1 MAEARD
7 LFLEGP
13 GNFSGVEI
21 HSIISNLMIAGL
33 FYSRILN
40 IKRFPSYRKLHGYTF
55 ICFEVQ
61 FNQKRHSGSEKDSG
75 AFKKQ
80 SPPRG
85 GGGGRRAQDR
95 AGWTLSKR
103 LLEQRELTN
112 VLNYN
117 TKMETAQRITTC
129 SFGP

>member
-13 GNFSGVEI
+13 GNFSGAEI

-80 SPPRG
+80 SPPPG
-85 GGGGRRAQDR
+85 GGGEGHKT
-95 AGWTLSKR
+95 GLVGPLVNVSWS
-103 LLEQRELTN
+103 REN
-112 VLNYN
+112 
-117 TKMETAQRITTC
+117 
-129 SFGP
+129 